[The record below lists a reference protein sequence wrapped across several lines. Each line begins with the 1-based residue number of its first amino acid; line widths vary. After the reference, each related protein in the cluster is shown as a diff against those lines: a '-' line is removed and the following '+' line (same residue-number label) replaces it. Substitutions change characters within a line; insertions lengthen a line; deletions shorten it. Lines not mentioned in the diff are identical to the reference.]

1 MKELAMQFIIDLL
14 NDIEFSGLIDQ
25 ETYNKII
32 KALRA
37 EFDLTLKEAQG
48 LTTTALKTLYAA

>member
-14 NDIEFSGLIDQ
+14 NEIEFSGLIDQ

-48 LTTTALKTLYAA
+48 LTTTALKSLYAA

>member
-1 MKELAMQFIIDLL
+1 MRELAIQFIIDLL
-14 NDIEFSGLIDQ
+14 NEIECLGLSDQ

-48 LTTTALKTLYAA
+48 LTTTTLRTLYAA

>member
-1 MKELAMQFIIDLL
+1 MKELAIQFIIDLL

-37 EFDLTLKEAQG
+37 EFDLTLREAQG
-48 LTTTALKTLYAA
+48 LTTNTLRSLYAA

>member
-14 NDIEFSGLIDQ
+14 NEIEFSGLIDQ

>member
-48 LTTTALKTLYAA
+48 LTTTALKSLYAA